1 MCKETQAHLFHGVS
15 MFALQGSLTHSAPTN
30 RVAKTEQKWKL
41 RGVPKEHKEPAKEH
55 FKAHFNI
62 FSTRRFLTT
71 FSHNRIRAYL
81 HWMQR
86 VLNPPWQGWIGWVK
100 QPLRKAARDVKG
112 RHSTN
117 WRSCSVSTVS
127 LLLPFT
133 SFLFHHLPCPEPD
146 GLLNGNRATKP
157 ALQNPLS
164 SEQHRNILR

>member
-1 MCKETQAHLFHGVS
+1 M
-15 MFALQGSLTHSAPTN
+15 
-30 RVAKTEQKWKL
+30 
-41 RGVPKEHKEPAKEH
+41 
-55 FKAHFNI
+55 
-62 FSTRRFLTT
+62 
-71 FSHNRIRAYL
+71 
-81 HWMQR
+81 
-86 VLNPPWQGWIGWVK
+86 K

-164 SEQHRNILR
+164 SEQHRNILRSSYDNSTDFPAQPVQGKALHCVYCHRLSSCFLKLDVGRVLMHSHCCAVMHTNPCLGGRYDRFKLIICTSRVLDK